1 MTEKEI
7 LQRAKMYM
15 DKLARGVN
23 PLDDT
28 EIPEGEVVNN
38 IRLSRCFLYVSDV
51 LGSLIDGK
59 KGTGTKKTKKSAF
72 TITREQVDGFKYSK
86 MPLTVAEFAG
96 RINSLINQNE
106 MKKISRRKIF
116 EWLISIRLIEE
127 KIDLNTD
134 RTVKAPTFLG
144 MEIGISYEQKIS
156 QNGFSYNIIVLTE
169 KAQHFVIDNI
179 DGLIEYLKNIE
190 ANADNQG
197 QPWNGEQDSL
207 LSNLFKE
214 GKSIEEISEIM
225 KRTRGGIKA
234 RLKRLGL
241 IAK

>member
-51 LGSLIDGK
+51 LGSLIDEK
-59 KGTGTKKTKKSAF
+59 KETDAKKTKKSAF
-72 TITREQVDGFKYSK
+72 SITREQVDGFNYSK
-86 MPLTVAEFAG
+86 TPIDVAEFAE

-116 EWLISIRLIEE
+116 EWLNSIKLIEE

-134 RTVKAPTFLG
+134 RTVKSPTSFG
-144 MEIGISYEQKIS
+144 IEIGISYEQKIS
-156 QNGFSYNIIVLTE
+156 KNGFSYNIIVLTE
-169 KAQHFVIDNI
+169 KAQHFLIDNI
-179 DGLIEYLKNIE
+179 DGFIEYLKNIE
-190 ANADNQG
+190 VNAGNQG
-197 QPWNGEQDSL
+197 QPWNREQDSL

-225 KRTRGGIKA
+225 KRTQGGIKA

>member
-15 DKLARGVN
+15 DKLARGIN

-51 LGSLIDGK
+51 LENLIDGK
-59 KGTGTKKTKKSAF
+59 KGTGTKKMKKSAF
-72 TITREQVDGFKYSK
+72 SITREQIDRFVYSK
-86 MPLTVAEFAG
+86 APLTVAEFAE
-96 RINSLINQNE
+96 RINSLINQDE

-116 EWLISIRLIEE
+116 EWLISINLIEE
-127 KIDLNTD
+127 KNDLNTN
-134 RTVKAPTFLG
+134 RTVKSPTSLG
-144 MEIGISYEQKIS
+144 IEIGISYEQKIS

-179 DGLIEYLKNIE
+179 DGLIEYFKNIE
-190 ANADNQG
+190 VNADNQG
-197 QPWNGEQDSL
+197 QPWNEQQDSL
-207 LSNLFKE
+207 LSRLFKE

-225 KRTRGGIKA
+225 KRTQGGIKA

-241 IAK
+241 ITK